1 MFLGREREVGLLEKR
16 YEKQEFNF
24 VVMYGRRRVGK
35 TKLLKE
41 FCKNKK
47 SIFFV
52 AEEYNDKLALE
63 KFSRVIKQS
72 LGEEIDKSIFASW
85 TDAFDYIADKATK
98 EKIVLVLDEFQYLV
112 NSNKSLLSLL
122 QNMIDHK
129 FNEKN
134 IYIVVCSSVISFM
147 EGKVLS
153 QKSPLF
159 GRKTAEFHVK
169 KLGFYE
175 SIKFMENFNN
185 EDKILGYSILGG
197 IPLYLLQFDD
207 KISIDENIKENFL
220 VEVANLY
227 LEPKNL
233 LKIELRTPAIYNSIV
248 EAIALGNTKLNE
260 ISTKTGEDKDK
271 VYNYILS
278 LIDMHIVE
286 KIHPVN
292 EKESSRKTLY
302 KLSDNLFKFWY
313 RFIFPN
319 ISAVETGM
327 GEVLYHKKIKPFFS
341 NYVSYVFEDI
351 CKEYLIRK
359 NMKSELP
366 IFINKVGKWWGTSKV
381 TKQEEEIDV
390 MALSDDGVIFGECKY
405 KNEKTGLQELEKL
418 TEKANMFKDKNKYYY
433 IFSKSGFKKSLID
446 YAKENSN
453 IYLEDLESII
463 KG

>member
-1 MFLGREREVGLLEKR
+1 MFLGREREVRLLEKL

-85 TDAFDYIADKATK
+85 TDAFDYIAEKATK

-327 GEVLYHKKIKPFFS
+327 GEVLYHKKIKPFLS

-359 NMKSELP
+359 NMKGELP